1 MFSEIDNT
9 IFPDRCAV
17 IYLGSAQRYIFP
29 IMKNGSSSF
38 FVQIQKGYPADWKIV
53 TNNDI
58 TQIRQPITVFLRP
71 PKERFIS
78 GVNTYLQHLERD
90 CPGLDRKTI
99 LWFVDNYLFL
109 NRHYCPQFYW
119 LLNLNK
125 YLHPDTLLKLC
136 PMSDIDELANMNYHA
151 EVEPP
156 SSEFLQNIKDFNW
169 SKLDL
174 YFYLDQLLLDRIG
187 QQLTYH
193 ELMSDIQ
200 NNHKEMYNL
209 IFQPTFDI
217 INALPKT

>member
-1 MFSEIDNT
+1 
-9 IFPDRCAV
+9 
-17 IYLGSAQRYIFP
+17 
-29 IMKNGSSSF
+29 
-38 FVQIQKGYPADWKIV
+38 
-53 TNNDI
+53 
-58 TQIRQPITVFLRP
+58 
-71 PKERFIS
+71 
-78 GVNTYLQHLERD
+78 
-90 CPGLDRKTI
+90 
-99 LWFVDNYLFL
+99 
-109 NRHYCPQFYW
+109 
-119 LLNLNK
+119 
-125 YLHPDTLLKLC
+125 
-136 PMSDIDELANMNYHA
+136 MSDIDELANMNYHA